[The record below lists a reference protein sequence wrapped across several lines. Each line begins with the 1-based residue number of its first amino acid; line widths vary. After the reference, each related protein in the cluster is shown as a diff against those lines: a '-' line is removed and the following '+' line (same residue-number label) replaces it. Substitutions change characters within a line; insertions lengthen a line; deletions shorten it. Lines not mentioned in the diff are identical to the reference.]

1 MQSFRADLA
10 LLGLAV
16 VGVLADLA
24 CVLTGH
30 QAPAL
35 FEQVALAGL
44 TGAAGVALPRSTSD
58 STAVPAPTVPAPA
71 ATYQA
76 VPVAQ
81 VPQSAIAAGAGQA
94 VYTGPVGQ

>member
-1 MQSFRADLA
+1 MSFRADLA

-30 QAPAL
+30 TPPSL

-44 TGAAGVALPRSTSD
+44 TGAAGVAQI
-58 STAVPAPTVPAPA
+58 VPARPA
-71 ATYQA
+71 AAA
-76 VPVAQ
+76 V
-81 VPQSAIAAGAGQA
+81 VPEATAAAGYSGPIGQ
-94 VYTGPVGQ
+94 